1 MITKWFYQII
11 TGFASNAYGRD
22 NGGFGRGYG
31 GGMPSTRRP
40 GCTGC
45 LAHPR
50 VIMALLMIGGAI
62 AYHYLGTTKY
72 ENPFT
77 GRTQRLAMPT
87 PEEEIAMGLQS
98 APQMIREMG
107 GEHPNQQAQATVD
120 RVGERLINT
129 TAVKETP
136 YQFDFYLL
144 NDDRTVNAFALPGG
158 QIFITSALF
167 TLLENEDQLAGVL
180 GHEIGHV
187 VGRHSNE
194 QMAQG
199 RLWQMIGQGAGIL
212 LSDGGG
218 AGGMQVGQM
227 VAGMMTMK
235 YGRDDEL
242 ESDALAVKFMLQ
254 AQYDPEAMIGV
265 MEILAKSSGG
275 GGQPEILST
284 HPNPGNRAE
293 KIRELIAKMRN
304 QSVSR

>member
-1 MITKWFYQII
+1 MMMKWFQQVT
-11 TGFASNAYGRD
+11 TGFARAAYGRD
-22 NGGFGRGYG
+22 DGGFGRGYG
-31 GGMPSTRRP
+31 VGGMSATRRP
-40 GCTGC
+40 GCAGC

-50 VIMALLMIGGAI
+50 VIMALLMIIGAL
-62 AYHYLGTTKY
+62 AYHYLGTTRY

-87 PEEEIAMGLQS
+87 PQEEIAMGLQS

-107 GEHPNQQAQATVD
+107 GEHPDQNARALVD

-136 YQFDFYLL
+136 YQFDFHLL
-144 NDDRTVNAFALPGG
+144 RDDRTVNAFALPGG

-167 TLLENEDQLAGVL
+167 TLLESEDQLAGVL

-194 QMAQG
+194 QMAKGQ
-199 RLWQMIGQGAGIL
+199 LWQMLGQGAGIL

-218 AGGMQVGQM
+218 GGMQVGQM

-235 YGRDDEL
+235 YGREDEL

-293 KIRELIAKMRN
+293 KIREMIAKMRN
-304 QSVSR
+304 QRASR